1 MSFNKHRHGEYTS
14 KSKHHFQNSISKIG
28 GSAARD
34 AYFAPKHRQKS
45 PEFGG
50 SAAGA
55 YFGYSEQET
64 ESEIDDFRSVRCH
77 ERNYDKEL
85 YNSRSKHDYHHY
97 KEYSPERSSRV
108 YQHPRKG
115 SCEEYHSSQRTLH
128 TSQKSYTSKRSSNY
142 RCHPHS
148 RDHYGSRDS
157 FSENEDYYN
166 RTSSRT
172 TDRIETRRRN
182 DAPCY
187 RSSNYKDFEHHRSS
201 HRSPSQCLP
210 RKSHLRHDY
219 RWRTKRTPSESPTRE
234 SRHSRRH
241 TKYHSSSHHSR
252 TDERHQESKQFHSRH
267 GDHVFYSTYRRREH
281 YKPTSSSCSS
291 SSDNESSSS
300 YHSGHN
306 ESCHSRSRTDKR
318 SSVRHKSRRRSQR
331 QRTKTSSRNQ
341 SAPSSGCCSSSDT
354 ESSASSSEYSS
365 DDKYSLSHSCYDD
378 RVCSSVISSSP
389 DRRYYNQYDKRHHQH
404 EKHLSPERSYHHQDR
419 QIYQIKSLS
428 MAETNSCKRDNLAE
442 DSLPMHASEDQNE
455 NRVRS
460 TRKLKVDAFQ
470 QEFRQKFDRI
480 ECMARLIL
488 SRTWTPPRIGF
499 HSQPL
504 NWRGL
509 FL

>member
-14 KSKHHFQNSISKIG
+14 KSRHHFQNSISKIG

-55 YFGYSEQET
+55 YSGYSEQET
-64 ESEIDDFRSVRCH
+64 ESEIDDFRSVRCD

-115 SCEEYHSSQRTLH
+115 SCEEYHSSQRSLH
-128 TSQKSYTSKRSSNY
+128 TTSRKSHTSKKSSNY

-148 RDHYGSRDS
+148 KHHNRSRDS
-157 FSENEDYYN
+157 SSENEDCYN

-172 TDRIETRRRN
+172 TDRNETSRRN
-182 DAPCY
+182 DTY
-187 RSSNYKDFEHHRSS
+187 YNRSS
-201 HRSPSQCLP
+201 HRSPSKCLS

-219 RWRTKRTPSESPTRE
+219 RWRTKRTPSESPTSE
-234 SRHSRRH
+234 SRHSHSH

-252 TDERHQESKQFHSRH
+252 TGERHEESRQFHSRH
-267 GDHVFYSTYRRREH
+267 GDHAYSFTYRRREH
-281 YKPTSSSCSS
+281 YRPTSSSCSS
-291 SSDNESSSS
+291 SSDSESSSC
-300 YHSGHN
+300 HSGHN
-306 ESCHSRSRTDKR
+306 ESYHSRSRTDKR
-318 SSVRHKSRRRSQR
+318 SSVRHKSRHRSHR
-331 QRTKTSSRNQ
+331 QHTKTSSSYQ
-341 SAPSSGCCSSSDT
+341 SPPRSGCCSSSDN
-354 ESSASSSEYSS
+354 ESSASSPEYSS
-365 DDKYSLSHSCYDD
+365 DDKYSSHLCYDD
-378 RVCSSVISSSP
+378 RVCSTVNSSSS
-389 DRRYYNQYDKRHHQH
+389 DRRYYNQYDKRHHHH

-455 NRVRS
+455 NRARS
-460 TRKLKVDAFQ
+460 TRMLKVEQDPPFTNAFQ
-470 QEFRQKFDRI
+470 QEFRQKFDPI

-488 SRTWTPPRIGF
+488 SRTRTPPRIGF